1 MRKQVTNNKKPG
13 NGLYAGGTDS
23 PKKTTRPAPPSK
35 KKPA

>member
-13 NGLYAGGTDS
+13 NGLYAAGTDA
-23 PKKTTRPAPPSK
+23 PKKPQRPAPAAK